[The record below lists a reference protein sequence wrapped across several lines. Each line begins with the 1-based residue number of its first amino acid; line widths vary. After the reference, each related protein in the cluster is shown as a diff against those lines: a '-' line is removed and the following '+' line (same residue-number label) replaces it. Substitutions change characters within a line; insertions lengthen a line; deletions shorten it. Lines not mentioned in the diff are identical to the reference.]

1 MIVMAISAEAEPV
14 ESIQRVL
21 SSQQSTQLSLH
32 SSFRGTRALGTVA
45 TAIVAVLAVVVV
57 VTIFVAVAIVDV
69 YGGDAAAVVVV
80 ITVDVYKGRVAYCM
94 RRELRAA
101 RGTFVTAVVNQAGD
115 RRLRRTVYRAINTV
129 AIYSELLARTGDAA
143 RVSCPI

>member
-32 SSFRGTRALGTVA
+32 RSFRGTRALGTVA
-45 TAIVAVLAVVVV
+45 TAIVVVLAV